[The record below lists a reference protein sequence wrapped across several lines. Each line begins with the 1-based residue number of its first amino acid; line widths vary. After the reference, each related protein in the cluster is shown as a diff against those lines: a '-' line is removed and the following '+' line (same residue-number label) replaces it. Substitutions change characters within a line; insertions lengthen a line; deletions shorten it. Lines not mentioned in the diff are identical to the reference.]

1 MKFNE
6 IKKLV
11 GNITTKK
18 LKELMKKITP
28 EEFQK
33 EMKKED
39 GTGSIVNIIKR
50 KIKQ

>member
-18 LKELMKKITP
+18 LKEILKKISP
-28 EEFQK
+28 AEFRK
-33 EMKKED
+33 EMKKKD
-39 GTGSIVNIIKR
+39 GSIVNIIKN
-50 KIKQ
+50 KIK